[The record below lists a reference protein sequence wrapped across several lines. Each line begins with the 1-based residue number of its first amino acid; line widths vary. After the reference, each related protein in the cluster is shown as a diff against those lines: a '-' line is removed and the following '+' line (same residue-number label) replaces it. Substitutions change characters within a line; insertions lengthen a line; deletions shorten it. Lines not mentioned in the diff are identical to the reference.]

1 MKRSFVLAIV
11 GTLSLAVVVAQD
23 TTKVIDVEQLE
34 NNLFVLRGEG
44 GGGNTAVFITTDGV
58 VVVDTKNPGW
68 GQPIL
73 EQIKALTSNPVTT
86 LINTHSHA
94 DHISGNV
101 AFATTVEFVA
111 HETTKANMEAM
122 RPYTGRTEP
131 PVNVFADTNGRGLP
145 TKTFTDRMSLG
156 SGADQ
161 VDLYYFGRAH
171 TGGDAWV
178 VFPSLRT
185 LHAGDA
191 FLGKRVPFLDAANGG
206 SGVAIPDTL
215 QMAHDTI
222 RNVDTIITGH
232 STQATW
238 ELNEWAA
245 FNRDF
250 LEMVRA
256 GRSAGRTVD
265 EIASWTM
272 PTKSRSADAT
282 FFGEGCIQNPCA
294 SGVGQRAGQS
304 MRSRA
309 TGRCRRSMSATIPP
323 TRLGSNATSRS
334 SSTNSRASIQN
345 PCGAWCGLLILWSS
359 VWSLNGLFVEPHFY
373 ERTVFLGK
381 SGEPPRNRTGN
392 LQIKS
397 LVQSGSGEVIP
408 RL

>member
-1 MKRSFVLAIV
+1 
-11 GTLSLAVVVAQD
+11 
-23 TTKVIDVEQLE
+23 
-34 NNLFVLRGEG
+34 
-44 GGGNTAVFITTDGV
+44 
-58 VVVDTKNPGW
+58 
-68 GQPIL
+68 
-73 EQIKALTSNPVTT
+73 
-86 LINTHSHA
+86 
-94 DHISGNV
+94 
-101 AFATTVEFVA
+101 
-111 HETTKANMEAM
+111 MEAM

-238 ELNEWAA
+238 AELNEWAA

-265 EIASWTM
+265 EIASAWTM
-272 PTKSRSADAT
+272 PTKYVGYDPPNPAGVKRNIQVIVDEL
-282 FFGEGCIQNPCA
+282 EG
-294 SGVGQRAGQS
+294 
-304 MRSRA
+304 
-309 TGRCRRSMSATIPP
+309 
-323 TRLGSNATSRS
+323 
-334 SSTNSRASIQN
+334 
-345 PCGAWCGLLILWSS
+345 
-359 VWSLNGLFVEPHFY
+359 
-373 ERTVFLGK
+373 
-381 SGEPPRNRTGN
+381 
-392 LQIKS
+392 
-397 LVQSGSGEVIP
+397 
-408 RL
+408 